1 MVSWLRGSFAPAV
14 TSPASDDGHVRNN
27 AQPWDWSH
35 PFIGA
40 PQPNPDVDQL
50 GAAAGVRGG
59 TQLAAVAEGVEETAV
74 ASGAWVA
81 AGYLVSQ
88 TGFVQPYAATWG
100 AWLASFR
107 I

>member
-1 MVSWLRGSFAPAV
+1 MVLP
-14 TSPASDDGHVRNN
+14 SPD
-27 AQPWDWSH
+27 
-35 PFIGA
+35 
-40 PQPNPDVDQL
+40 PDINQL

-59 TQLAAVAEGVEETAV
+59 TQLAAVAEGVEETAI
-74 ASGAWVA
+74 ARGARVT

-88 TGFVQPYAATWG
+88 TGFMQPYAATWG